1 MELRGQR
8 FVVLLVGATLATAS
22 INLEVK
28 IGEHLQHF
36 SDVRFPDIK
45 HTDSW
50 LEAREYIKNQF
61 EKYGLAVEL
70 QAFTTTVITG
80 EGDESQV
87 EGTNII
93 GIAKPP
99 TNRAGSVMVV
109 GADYD
114 TNAHGEPGPLFNNGA
129 GVGALLET
137 ARLFMSNAGQEGEL
151 MMKHTTVF
159 VAFDLNTKEHDSG
172 PGKPGGWYFVNEWL
186 WEYVNQSDTRF
197 GGAFVLDSLMNV
209 NQNPN
214 SQDVHEDFR
223 RMFQDTY
230 TRIVQSHH
238 KGNFLGVVT
247 LPEEKAVEL
256 KDQFTGNYNKLR
268 MAETFRVEDMT
279 LPDNTSM
286 SELFSELTTQDTVHF
301 WSFTANGKMTPLPA
315 VLITDT
321 ENLRHAPT
329 TSCESVDC
337 PTENWLTAERQDF
350 LVSTVKALTDTLL
363 ERQARQL
370 TDLENHLTHFE
381 DPRNPQVADR
391 GPYERARAYI
401 KDKFAEFGL
410 ETHAQNFETVISGQG
425 GDVVVPGENIIG
437 VAEGAAVGG
446 PVLVVGADYDTGVHN
461 SPLEDNG
468 AGVTALLEVA
478 RLFMQQTAVVGGSFE
493 QLSSVIFV
501 AFDLNA
507 KEYGSSQ
514 TGKQG
519 AYHFLRHW
527 LWDHVNQ
534 STVNFGGAFIL
545 DSIAKYSEVDSSQ
558 HVFEEF
564 VTAFPDA
571 SRDIDKHNN
580 KGNFLAVFTREDETS
595 TQLAKAFSDNYE
607 KDRRARF
614 VRLQDFT
621 VRSGLSYTG
630 VFEMFNHQSH
640 FPFWSFTPD
649 EDLVPLPAVLLTDTD
664 VYRNTE
670 DPCPRPCSSVE
681 FLTRRRRAV
690 ITNIVDSV
698 TSTLLQ
704 LQTKRAE
711 RPTAAPITGNGGER
725 SRSTSLALTTFV
737 FSLVFVLQ

>member
-1 MELRGQR
+1 MELRGPG

-22 INLEVK
+22 TDLEVR

-36 SDVRFPDIK
+36 ADVRFPDIK

-50 LEAREYIKNQF
+50 LKARAYIKDQF

-70 QAFTTTVITG
+70 QTFTTTVVTA
-80 EGDESQV
+80 EGDAS
-87 EGTNII
+87 
-93 GIAKPP
+93 
-99 TNRAGSVMVV
+99 
-109 GADYD
+109 
-114 TNAHGEPGPLFNNGA
+114 
-129 GVGALLET
+129 
-137 ARLFMSNAGQEGEL
+137 
-151 MMKHTTVF
+151 
-159 VAFDLNTKEHDSG
+159 SG

-186 WEYVNQSDTRF
+186 WEYVNHSDTHF
-197 GGAFVLDSLMNV
+197 SGAFVLDSLMNV
-209 NQNPN
+209 NQNAH
-214 SQDVHEDFR
+214 SQDAHEDFR
-223 RMFQDTY
+223 LMFPDTY
-230 TRIVQSHH
+230 TRIVQSNN

-268 MAETFRVEDMT
+268 MAETFRLEDMT
-279 LPDNTSM
+279 LPDNTSV
-286 SELFSELTTQDTVHF
+286 SELFSELTTQDTVNF

-321 ENLRHAPT
+321 ENLRHAPST
-329 TSCESVDC
+329 PCENVDC

-350 LVSTVKALTDTLL
+350 LVSTVKALTNTLL

-370 TDLENHLTHFE
+370 TDLENHLRHFE
-381 DPRNPQVADR
+381 EARNPQLPDR
-391 GPYERARAYI
+391 RPYERARAYI
-401 KDKFAEFGL
+401 KDKFGEYGL
-410 ETHAQNFETVISGQG
+410 EIHVQNFDTVISGPG
-425 GDVVVPGENIIG
+425 GDVIVPGENIIG
-437 VAEGAAVGG
+437 VAEGEAVGG
-446 PVLVVGADYDTGVHN
+446 PVLVVGADYDTGVQD

-468 AGVTALLEVA
+468 AGVAALLEVA
-478 RLFMQQTAVVGGSFE
+478 RLFMQQTAVAGGFFE
-493 QLSSVIFV
+493 RLSSVIFV
-501 AFDLNA
+501 TFDLNA

-519 AYHFLRHW
+519 AYHFLHHW
-527 LWDHVNQ
+527 LWNYVNQ
-534 STVNFGGAFIL
+534 SAVNFGGAFIL
-545 DSIAKYSEVDSSQ
+545 DSIAKYSEMDNSQ
-558 HVFEEF
+558 YVFEEF

-580 KGNFLAVFTREDETS
+580 RGNFLAVFTREDETS
-595 TQLAKAFSDNYE
+595 TRLAKAFSDNYE

-621 VRSGLSYTG
+621 VRNGPSYKG
-630 VFEMFNHQSH
+630 VFEMFSHQSH

-670 DPCPRPCSSVE
+670 DPCTRPCSSAG

-704 LQTKRAE
+704 LQAKRAE
-711 RPTAAPITGNGGER
+711 RPTVAPVIGNGGER

-737 FSLVFVLQ
+737 FCLVFVLQ